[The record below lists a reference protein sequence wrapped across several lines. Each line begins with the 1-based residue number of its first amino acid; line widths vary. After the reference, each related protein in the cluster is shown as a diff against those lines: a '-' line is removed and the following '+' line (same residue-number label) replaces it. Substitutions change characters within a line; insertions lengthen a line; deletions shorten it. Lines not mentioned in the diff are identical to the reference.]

1 MKRFQFLLLDTGPI
15 IKLFELDLW
24 DQFIDKCHVTVSRT
38 VANQAQYASQ
48 ELEDVRV
55 DLQPYEDNGLISI
68 FDSEPS
74 TVRTFYEQ
82 FSQLYRAIIH
92 SGEKEMLAFLCNS
105 TGNWIVCSADGA
117 VFRVLGLLG
126 KAQRGISLEEI
137 LKEVGLSQT
146 ALEWKYTK
154 VFREKYT
161 RLGQI
166 DSVRDTGLI

>member
-92 SGEKEMLAFLCNS
+92 SGKRRRSHSCAIPQGIGLCVRPTALSSESWACSEKHS
-105 TGNWIVCSADGA
+105 V
-117 VFRVLGLLG
+117 VFR
-126 KAQRGISLEEI
+126 
-137 LKEVGLSQT
+137 
-146 ALEWKYTK
+146 
-154 VFREKYT
+154 
-161 RLGQI
+161 
-166 DSVRDTGLI
+166 